1 MLLES
6 VRVVGCVNIVNHIII
21 YKSGYLILSDVH
33 LKFINYV
40 HVKVIAEPSILME
53 LSDHLTFFADNYKF
67 SPKYRARMWDGKIRL
82 VHSLTGMV
90 YSGLA
95 HRIKKFC
102 DSRDYTFSFD
112 EELKYEFISEE
123 QLASFIQTLNIPA
136 KYASRDYQSKSILK
150 CLTSHRRTLLSPTSS
165 GKSLMI
171 YIISQWYAQKY
182 NIKGLIVVP
191 TIGLVTQMESDFR
204 DYGYTGTIHT
214 SIGGLLKSN
223 NIDADLVITTWQS
236 LNNGKSKMP
245 KQWYQQFGYVF
256 GDEAHGCKAT
266 SLIQI
271 LSSLE
276 NCRYRFGTT
285 GTLDGNPLNES
296 TIEGLFGPKY
306 KSISTRELMDQGYV
320 ARLKIKCIVL
330 KYPDE
335 VSKDLRGKSYD
346 EEIKFLVSSPARNK
360 FIKNLTL
367 SLTGNKLVFF
377 RIIDHGKI
385 LNDLISAESGHNV
398 FYIDGG
404 VKADQREA
412 IRKAIEVENNATL
425 IASLGTTS
433 TGVSINKLHH
443 MIAASPSKSK
453 IKVLQSIGRMLR
465 MHSTKEEAIL
475 YDIVDDLSY
484 KSHKNYTLNHF
495 TERSKIY
502 DLEKFDYSIH
512 VVPIKI

>member
-1 MLLES
+1 M
-6 VRVVGCVNIVNHIII
+6 
-21 YKSGYLILSDVH
+21 SDVH

-53 LSDHLTFFADNYKF
+53 LSEYLTFFADNYKF
-67 SPKYRARMWDGKIRL
+67 SPKYRSRMWDGKIRL
-82 VHSLTGMV
+82 VHSLTGVV
-90 YSGLA
+90 YSGLSQ
-95 HRIKKFC
+95 RIKKFC
-102 DSRDYTFSFD
+102 ESRDYTFSFD
-112 EELKYEFISEE
+112 DELKYEFIGEE
-123 QLASFIQTLNIPA
+123 ALENFITTLNIPS
-136 KYASRDYQSKSILK
+136 KYSSRDYQLKSILK

-171 YIISQWYAQKY
+171 YIISQWYKHH
-182 NIKGLIVVP
+182 KGLIIVP

-223 NIDADLVITTWQS
+223 DIEADMVITTWQS

-266 SLIQI
+266 SLVQI

-276 NCRYRFGTT
+276 NCKYRFGTT
-285 GTLDGNPLNES
+285 GTLDGNPLNEA

-306 KSISTRELMDQGYV
+306 KAISTRELMDQGYV
-320 ARLKIKCIVL
+320 AKLKIKCIIL
-330 KYPDE
+330 KYPEE
-335 VSKDLRGKSYD
+335 VAKTVKGKTYA
-346 EEIKFLVSSPARNK
+346 EEIDFLVASPERNK

-367 SLTGNKLVFF
+367 SLKGNKLVFF
-377 RIIDHGKI
+377 KIIDHGKT
-385 LNDLISAESGHNV
+385 LYSLISGKSDSNV
-398 FYIDGG
+398 FYIDGSIAA
-404 VKADQREA
+404 KDRES
-412 IRKAIEVENNATL
+412 IRKAIEDEHNATL

-465 MHSTKEEAIL
+465 MHSTKDEAIL

-495 TERSKIY
+495 AERSKIY

-512 VVPIKI
+512 VVPLKI

>member
-1 MLLES
+1 
-6 VRVVGCVNIVNHIII
+6 
-21 YKSGYLILSDVH
+21 
-33 LKFINYV
+33 
-40 HVKVIAEPSILME
+40 
-53 LSDHLTFFADNYKF
+53 
-67 SPKYRARMWDGKIRL
+67 MWDGKIRL
-82 VHSLTGMV
+82 VNGLTGLV

-95 HRIKKFC
+95 QRIKKFC
-102 DSRDYTFSFD
+102 ESRDYTFSFD
-112 EELKYEFISEE
+112 DQLKYDFISEE
-123 QLASFIQTLNIPA
+123 ELRSFIDSLNIPA
-136 KYASRDYQSKSILK
+136 KFSQRDYQFKSILK
-150 CLTSHRRTLLSPTSS
+150 CIRSHRRTLLSPTSS

-182 NIKGLIVVP
+182 NVKGLIVVP

-204 DYGYTGTIHT
+204 DYGYNGQIHT
-214 SIGGLLKSN
+214 SIGGLLKSD
-223 NIDADLVITTWQS
+223 NIDTDLVITTWQS
-236 LNNGKSKMP
+236 LNNGKTKMSKS
-245 KQWYQQFGYVF
+245 WYQQFGYVF

-276 NCRYRFGTT
+276 NCKYRFGTT
-285 GTLDGNPLNES
+285 GTLDGNPLNDA

-320 ARLKIKCIVL
+320 AKLKIKCIIL
-330 KYPDE
+330 KYPE
-335 VSKDLRGKSYD
+335 HISKDMRGKTYD
-346 EEIKFLVSSPARNK
+346 EEIKFLVNSPERNR
-360 FIKNLTL
+360 FIKNLATN
-367 SLTGNKLVFF
+367 LTGNKLVFF
-377 RIIDHGKI
+377 RILDHGKA
-385 LNDLISAESGHNV
+385 LYDLISSESSHNV

-404 VKADQREA
+404 VKGEDRER
-412 IRKAIEVENNATL
+412 IRHAIEDEHNATL

-465 MHSTKEEAIL
+465 MHETKEEAIL

-484 KSHKNYTLNHF
+484 KAHKNYTLNHF